1 MRNYKTSSNR
11 KVHQRA
17 LNAVIR
23 RLNRAIEQDDLWQG
37 RFFVKQEKAA
47 FLPYEDHS
55 GYELYV
61 LLKFCDRKTGQE
73 WYARDSANHWMLWG
87 GSHLFRE
94 MNDFIVE
101 RVNVW
106 ANEKPYAE
114 KYNWIEDKDNRDVY
128 HGFGVKGK

>member
-17 LNAVIR
+17 LNATIR

-73 WYARDSANHWMLWG
+73 
-87 GSHLFRE
+87 
-94 MNDFIVE
+94 
-101 RVNVW
+101 
-106 ANEKPYAE
+106 
-114 KYNWIEDKDNRDVY
+114 
-128 HGFGVKGK
+128 